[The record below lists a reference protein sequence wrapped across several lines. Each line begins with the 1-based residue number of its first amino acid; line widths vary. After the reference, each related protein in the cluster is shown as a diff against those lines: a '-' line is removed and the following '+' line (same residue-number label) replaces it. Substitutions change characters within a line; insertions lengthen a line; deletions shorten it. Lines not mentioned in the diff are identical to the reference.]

1 MRENFEQERLNV
13 RKLLER
19 LSSKDPALGER
30 RILIDRLQ
38 GLEDSSR
45 YWSVWMT
52 LDHLRI
58 VNDSISMILKTLGKG
73 KVPEGVARTEDVKP
87 GFVVGAEIVELYER
101 SCDQLLEIAGAVSNL
116 RTTVAFDHPWFGPL
130 DAGGWYTL
138 AGVHLG
144 IHRKQIERIMDR
156 LSQESSE
163 S

>member
-1 MRENFEQERLNV
+1 MRESFELERVKV
-13 RKLLER
+13 RKLLES
-19 LSSKDPALGER
+19 LSSKYPAWGEK

-58 VNDSISMILKTLGKG
+58 VNDSISQILKTLGRG
-73 KVPEGVARTEDVKP
+73 KIPEGTARTEDVKP
-87 GFVVGAEIVELYER
+87 GLEVGAEIVELYEQ
-101 SCDQLLEIAGAVSNL
+101 SCDQLLEIAGAFLNL
-116 RTTVAFDHPWFGPL
+116 KTTVSFAHPWFGPL

-156 LSQESSE
+156 LSQGSAES
-163 S
+163 